1 MTISLAPPGQF
12 ADQLINRR
20 RILILLVLYR
30 WISLIPAVVALLL
43 SFSDGGTNSRLVLAL
58 LVAVVLNTLI
68 SVFHSRLNRALVVRP
83 WLMLVDMALVAA
95 LIALTGGWQTPY
107 YLYALSPLLAAA
119 FFFQLRGALIAA
131 TLFLPMYLA
140 AIFVAYSFSGVSPD
154 WLVVVTA
161 IVGAYLIAGAF
172 GFASD
177 LVAGLRTARDD
188 LANAHRDLEVIHDLT
203 ISLQSAADV
212 NEVQERVLEAV
223 TQELGFEKAV
233 VALVDQEA
241 QSLTAWIARA
251 RAGVLDGRL
260 PHSTHVPITPE
271 GGVASETLLMG
282 QARIAAGAPFTTDE
296 VVNAELGIEFGHI
309 FPLMLREHPVGVLL
323 VEASNGHAGA
333 GRENA
338 GRDFAE
344 QEDSARFQSLE
355 AIANQAAVSLGATMM
370 CIDRAQRL
378 AVQEERIRIARDI
391 HDTVSQSLFGIVYTL
406 DGCIKLLPSH
416 PESVEPEL
424 RRVLKVAE
432 ETRAEIRKSIL
443 DIWPSE
449 MTAEVFIADLRKFA
463 GDICQADDLQYEFSV
478 SGDFSLLS
486 SRARRD
492 LYRISQEA
500 VANVAHHAVAR
511 QAQVCLEVAAGRAM
525 LSVRDDGLGF
535 DPEQA
540 LKREYNREH
549 FGLRGMRERASSLG
563 GFCEISSRPGAGTSI
578 IVEIPL

>member
-1 MTISLAPPGQF
+1 MTKSLASRAQI
-12 ADQLINRR
+12 ADQLIDPRR
-20 RILILLVLYR
+20 VFILLVLYR
-30 WISLIPAVVALLL
+30 WISLLPALVALLL
-43 SFSDGGTNSRLVLAL
+43 AFSAGDGSTSLVLAL
-58 LVAVVLNTLI
+58 LVAVVLNVLI
-68 SVFHSRLNRALVVRP
+68 SVLHGRLNDALVVRP
-83 WLMLVDMALVAA
+83 WLLLLDMMLVAG
-95 LIALTGGWQTPY
+95 LIALTGGWRTPY

-119 FFFQLRGALIAA
+119 FFFQLRGALIAV
-131 TLFLPMYLA
+131 TLFLPLYLA
-140 AIFVAYSFSGVSPD
+140 AVFVAYRIGGDSPD
-154 WLVVVTA
+154 WLVVVT
-161 IVGAYLIAGAF
+161 VGVGSYLIAGAF

-177 LVAGLRTARDD
+177 LVAGLRVARDD
-188 LANAHRDLEVIHDLT
+188 LATAHRDLEVIHDLT

-223 TQELGFEKAV
+223 TVELGFEKAV
-233 VALVDQEA
+233 VALVDQEER
-241 QSLTAWIARA
+241 SLTAWLGRA
-251 RAGVLDGRL
+251 REGVLNGRL
-260 PHSTHVPITPE
+260 PHSAHVPITPD
-271 GGVASETLLMG
+271 GGVASEALLMG
-282 QARIAAGAPFTTDE
+282 GARMAAGAPFTTDE
-296 VVNAELGIEFGHI
+296 VINGQLGMEIGHI

-323 VEASNGHAGA
+323 VEASHGHIDM
-333 GRENA
+333 GREHA
-338 GRDFAE
+338 D

-424 RRVLKVAE
+424 VRVLKVAE

-449 MTAEVFIADLRKFA
+449 MTAEVFVADLRKFA
-463 GDICQADDLQYEFSV
+463 EDICQADDLQYEFSV

-500 VANVAHHAVAR
+500 VANVAHHAAAR
-511 QAQVCLEVAAGRAM
+511 QAQVCLEVTAGRAM

-549 FGLRGMRERASSLG
+549 FGLRGIQERASSLG
-563 GFCEISSRPGAGTSI
+563 GFCEINSRPGAGTSI
-578 IVEIPL
+578 IVEVPL